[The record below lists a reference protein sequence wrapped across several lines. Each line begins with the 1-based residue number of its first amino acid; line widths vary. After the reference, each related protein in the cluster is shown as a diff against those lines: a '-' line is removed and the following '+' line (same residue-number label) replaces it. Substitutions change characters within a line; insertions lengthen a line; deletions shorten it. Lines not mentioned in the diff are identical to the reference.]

1 MGLRRRNRLIDEAAL
16 RQHLGG
22 PSREGFGEMVAMQI
36 DDAIRRDELR
46 RDAKW
51 TESIA
56 VGSESYAQKIGRQID
71 QRMKLDI
78 RPDNAKASSWVVRES
93 ADTVYG

>member
-1 MGLRRRNRLIDEAAL
+1 LNRLIDDKAL
-16 RQHLGG
+16 RQHLGA
-22 PSREGFGEMVAMQI
+22 PSSENFREQYAMQI
-36 DDAIRRDELR
+36 DDAIRRDELY

-56 VGSESYAQKIGRQID
+56 VGTESYTRDIGGQID

-78 RPDNAKASSWVVRES
+78 QQDHVGGSSWVVRES
-93 ADTVYG
+93 PSSLYG